1 MISNYSRLEE
11 TREELEEFQ
20 ISSRELEAELE
31 AQLEQ
36 LEKKNNVLSQDNS
49 KLKYEVDSLKVSM
62 AHLHEE
68 FKNSSSIVYIY
79 IDNRGIQIN
88 NFLISPQNIWCG

>member
-49 KLKYEVDSLKVSM
+49 KLKYEVDSLKVSTVW
-62 AHLHEE
+62 LTCV
-68 FKNSSSIVYIY
+68 KN
-79 IDNRGIQIN
+79 
-88 NFLISPQNIWCG
+88 

>member
-1 MISNYSRLEE
+1 MFKNFANSHCRLEE

-36 LEKKNNVLSQDNS
+36 LEKKNDVLNQDNS
-49 KLKYEVDSLKVSM
+49 KLKYEVESLRVS
-62 AHLHEE
+62 
-68 FKNSSSIVYIY
+68 
-79 IDNRGIQIN
+79 IDE
-88 NFLISPQNIWCG
+88 L